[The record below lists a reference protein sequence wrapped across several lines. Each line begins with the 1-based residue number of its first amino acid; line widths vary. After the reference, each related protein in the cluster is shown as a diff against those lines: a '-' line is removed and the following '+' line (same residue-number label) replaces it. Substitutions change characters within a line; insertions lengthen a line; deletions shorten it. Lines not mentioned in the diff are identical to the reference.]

1 MPVYHSSFFN
11 DEDFKQAC
19 KMPLVP
25 LKDGNDRWPYEDDQD
40 DIVEEAIKSFR
51 ANCLF
56 KSFDIRSNADRLL
69 IYLTLF
75 TLQCIK
81 KCYRNA
87 KTKKEAGKV
96 LNILGQD
103 RKFPLPG
110 EAKFL
115 MPNAL
120 VGKANDAAELDK
132 AKSLLF
138 RCRRWVVRVCLG
150 SGGGGGSCARGSA

>member
-11 DEDFKQAC
+11 DEDFKEAC
-19 KMPLVP
+19 KFPIVP
-25 LKDGNDRWPYEDDQD
+25 LKDGNERWPYEDDQD

-81 KCYRNA
+81 RVSASTLFRRARNEVCA
-87 KTKKEAGKV
+87 S
-96 LNILGQD
+96 L
-103 RKFPLPG
+103 
-110 EAKFL
+110 
-115 MPNAL
+115 
-120 VGKANDAAELDK
+120 
-132 AKSLLF
+132 SLLSRPF
-138 RCRRWVVRVCLG
+138 SARLVSRVTLAWPQLTHP
-150 SGGGGGSCARGSA
+150 SPDSR